1 MENITINNANLTSH
15 PLVSIVTPVYN
26 AERYLAECIESVLA
40 QTYENWEYVIVN
52 NCSADGSL
60 KIAQNFTKRDARIR
74 VYNNTEFLS
83 MVQNFNHSIMQISA
97 DSKYCKILHAD
108 DFLFPECLMQMV
120 ALAEQNPSIGIV
132 GSYVLEGVRVKCD
145 GLPYP
150 ACVVPGSDI
159 CRLSLMDTS
168 PVNGGLYV
176 FGSPTSLLI
185 RSDLIRG
192 RTPFYN
198 DRYLQV
204 VDQEAC
210 YHLLQNVD
218 FGFAHQVLTYTRL
231 HTTSTTSST
240 STLNR
245 RILEEL
251 MLLIDYG
258 PVYLSK
264 AEYRKRLAQRMDKYY
279 KFFAQSV
286 FERRGKDFWNFHR
299 EGLKRLGLRTSWSRL
314 TKVTCI
320 EVARKLLRFALHP
333 RKGAESIMKFF
344 QEKSVSMN

>member
-1 MENITINNANLTSH
+1 MKLREKKLSYSA
-15 PLVSIVTPVYN
+15 PLVSVVTPVYN
-26 AERYLAECIESVLA
+26 GDKYLAECIESVLS
-40 QTYENWEYVIVN
+40 QTYENWEYIIVN
-52 NCSADGSL
+52 NCSKDGSL
-60 KIAQNFTKRDARIR
+60 EIANEYARQDSRIR
-74 VYNNTEFLS
+74 VHNNTEVLS
-83 MVQNFNHSIMQISA
+83 MVQNFNHSLLQISS
-97 DSKYCKILHAD
+97 DSKYCKVLHAD
-108 DFLFPECLMQMV
+108 DLLFPECLMQMV

-132 GSYVLEGVRVKCD
+132 GSYVLEGVRLKCD
-145 GLPYP
+145 GLPYST
-150 ACVVPGSDI
+150 CVAPGSEI

-168 PVNGGLYV
+168 PVSGGLYV

-218 FGFAHQVLTYTRL
+218 FGFVHQVLTYTRL

-264 AEYRKRLAQRMDKYY
+264 VGYRKRLAQRMDKYY

-286 FERRGKDFWNFHR
+286 FERRDKDFWNFHR

-314 TKVTCI
+314 TKVTSI

>member
-1 MENITINNANLTSH
+1 MSVQAKTEELQ
-15 PLVSIVTPVYN
+15 PLVSIVSPVYN
-26 AERYLAECIESVLA
+26 GEKYLRQCIESVLA
-40 QTYENWEYVIVN
+40 QTYQNWKYIIVN
-52 NCSADGSL
+52 NCSKDGSL
-60 KIAQNFTKRDARIR
+60 TIAQNFAKRDARIR
-74 VYNNTEFLS
+74 VHNNTEFLS
-83 MVQNFNHSIMQISA
+83 MVQNFNHSLLQISA
-97 DSKYCKILHAD
+97 DSKYCKVLHAD
-108 DFLFPECLMQMV
+108 DLFFPECLSQMV
-120 ALAEQNPSIGIV
+120 ALAEQNPSVGIV

-150 ACVVPGSDI
+150 TSVVPGSEI
-159 CRLSLMDTS
+159 CRSTL
-168 PVNGGLYV
+168 NRELYV

-192 RTPFYN
+192 CTPFYN

-218 FGFAHQVLTYTRL
+218 FGFVHQALTYTRL

-258 PVYLSK
+258 PIYLSK
-264 AEYRKRLAQRMDKYY
+264 AEYRKCLSQRMDKYY
-279 KFFAQSV
+279 KFLSQSI
-286 FERRGKDFWNFHR
+286 FERRNKDFWNFHR
-299 EGLKRLGLRTSWSRL
+299 EGLKKLGLRTRWCQL
-314 TKVTCI
+314 AKATCKD
-320 EVARKLLRFALHP
+320 VARNLLGFALHP